1 MGQFD
6 FYSAIKDFGFPVA
19 LAALLVVYFLRQNGA
34 LTRANERLLN
44 ELGLLREALAKQAKH
59 IEEQTKLIDQNE
71 KLVDAIRL
79 REAESF
85 KLVERYLEAGL
96 ESSRQKKADAND

>member
-44 ELGLLREALAKQAKH
+44 ELGLAKQAKH